1 LRHARIKPDH
11 DELKV
16 AMTDTDPFLWL
27 EDVEGDEARA
37 WVREE
42 NARTLGLLEADPRY
56 QGLYDAALKI
66 ITAEDRIPYPS
77 FHREGLANF
86 WQDSGHVRGVWR
98 KTTLASYRGSEPQWH
113 TVLDIDALAA
123 AEGKNWVYQGG
134 QTLPPDDR
142 LALVGLSDGGKDA
155 SEVREFDAVAET
167 FVDGGFVLPEGK
179 QSSTW
184 LDSDT
189 LFVARDW
196 GPGTMTASGYPFIIK
211 RWRRGQ
217 PLEAAEEIFRGA
229 ADDVSVRAS
238 VLRDPDGTVRGVV
251 VTRAVDFYVSERF
264 LLTDAGPIKLPLPGK
279 ASLQAFVSGQLVFG
293 LEEAWQRGGTTYPTG
308 ALVSLDLAACL
319 ADIAAVEPV
328 LIYAPRPRE
337 TIEGVTATRSRL
349 LVTIYRNVRGSAVA
363 YRFDGGAWQAT
374 PLSLPENAS
383 VSLISTS
390 EHNETAFLDV
400 AGYLLPNTLYFADLD
415 ANTAEPV
422 KSMPARFDAS
432 KAVVEQFEA
441 VSKDGTAVPYFVVR
455 PRDLAFDGNAPTL
468 LYGYGGFQISMNP
481 AYSGALGKLWIEP
494 GGVYIVANIRGGG
507 EFGPE
512 WHQAALKEN
521 RQRAYDDFIAVAEDL
536 VRRKITSPRRLGIM
550 GGSNGGLLMGAML
563 TQRPELFRAIVC
575 QVPLLDMLR
584 YHKLLA
590 GASWIAEYGDPDNPE
605 ERPFLERISPYH
617 QLRAGTPYPEVFF
630 LTSTKDDRV
639 HPGHARKMAAKMG
652 SMGLPFLYYEN
663 IDGGHAAAANL
674 KERARRN
681 ALEFTYLFEK
691 LVD

>member
-1 LRHARIKPDH
+1 
-11 DELKV
+11 
-16 AMTDTDPFLWL
+16 MTDTDPFLWL
-27 EDVEGDEARA
+27 EDVEGDEALA
-37 WVREE
+37 WVREQ

-77 FHREGLANF
+77 FRGADLANF
-86 WQDSGHVRGVWR
+86 WQDAAHVRGVWR
-98 KTTLASYRGSEPQWH
+98 KTTLASYRRAEPQWH

-142 LALVGLSDGGKDA
+142 LALLGLSDGGKDA

-184 LDSDT
+184 LDIDT

-293 LEEAWQRGGTTYPTG
+293 LEEAWRRGVTTYPTG

-328 LIYAPRPRE
+328 LIYAPGPRE

-349 LVTIYRNVRGSAVA
+349 LVTIYRNVQGSAVS
-363 YRFDGGAWQAT
+363 YRLDDGAWQAT
-374 PLSLPENAS
+374 KLPLPENAS
-383 VSLISTS
+383 VQIISTS
-390 EHNETAFLDV
+390 DHDESAFLDV
-400 AGYLLPNTLYFADLD
+400 AGYLLPNTLYFADLA

-512 WHQAALKEN
+512 WHQAALKEH

-550 GGSNGGLLMGAML
+550 GGSNGGLLMGVML

-617 QLRAGTPYPEVFF
+617 QLRAGTSYPEVFF

-639 HPGHARKMAAKMG
+639 HPGHARKMAAKMA
-652 SMGLPFLYYEN
+652 SMSLPFLYYEN